1 VIAPSGEQVEIAA
14 GDQQAVI
21 VEVDGGLRSSS
32 ASDRELVDRCGVD
45 EMSSSGRRQA
55 LIPWLN
61 QLQVWQLRVRR
72 APQLGPSERGGT
84 PQRDRR
90 LRPLGRLDGLRARAV
105 RDRAET
111 RPPSA
116 TGLPLPA
123 HAQHRI
129 CRSDESGASK
139 LRYAFG
145 GQVIG
150 ATANVGVAPGR
161 TRGPLHAR
169 SRPITLKHPKGP
181 ATPMQAVMAPPV
193 HPRVRPH
200 RTGAARNESEN
211 MMSVQHRIV
220 LKGMLAPRPPR
231 SRPVCA
237 LRASLRNIH
246 LQVQAGRHGQV
257 QPVELA

>member
-1 VIAPSGEQVEIAA
+1 
-14 GDQQAVI
+14 VI
-21 VEVDGGLRSSS
+21 VEVGGGLRSYS
-32 ASDRELVDRCGVD
+32 ASGRELVDRCGVD

-61 QLQVWQLRVRR
+61 RLQVWQLRVRW
-72 APQLGPSERGGT
+72 APQSPSSERAGT
-84 PQRDRR
+84 PQRDAR
-90 LRPLGRLDGLRARAV
+90 LRPLGRLDGLRARAALG
-105 RDRAET
+105 RDGT

-123 HAQHRI
+123 RAQDRI

-145 GQVIG
+145 GRVIG
-150 ATANVGVAPGR
+150 ATANVGRRSRPRAWS
-161 TRGPLHAR
+161 THAR

-181 ATPMQAVMAPPV
+181 ATPTQAVVAPPV

-211 MMSVQHRIV
+211 MMSVQHRIL
-220 LKGMLAPRPPR
+220 LKGMLAPSPPR
-231 SRPVCA
+231 SRPACE
-237 LRASLRNIH
+237 LRASLRKIH
-246 LQVQAGRHGQV
+246 LPVQGGRHGQV
-257 QPVELA
+257 QPVERA